1 MMELLRFLWMKNRS
15 LVTDEMD
22 ECMEHLRGLLPEM
35 VVHAYPSGTPAWTWE
50 VPPRWVVRDAWIETL
65 DGRRVLSFAEHP
77 LTLVSYSE
85 PYDGVVPRDELMRHL
100 HSAPERPD
108 AFPFVFKYYQ
118 RDWGMCIPHTRK
130 LAMTDDHYRVRIDT
144 AFEPG
149 TLKVGEV
156 VVPGETDESIVVIC
170 NMCHPGQVN
179 DSITGA
185 VVAASIAERL
195 RNTRPHYTH
204 RILFLPETIGS
215 ICWLSRNEALI
226 PRIRYAMFFEML
238 GTRGEHVVTHSYPGT
253 DRIDRVAVHVM
264 RHAGEAFREARFREV
279 APSDEKV
286 FNGPGVGIPTINI
299 TRSPYP
305 YPEYHTS
312 DDNPSIIHADRLE
325 DSRDRLLEILEVLD
339 SDFVPE
345 RRFRGPAFLSRYGLW
360 VDWRENWNL
369 SMALDLVMLMMD
381 GQRSV
386 FDIAE
391 EIDREYGVAVPYRD
405 VRDFIVRM
413 ARHGLVACTPDPL
426 ARESAPAAPAAV
438 AAA

>member
-1 MMELLRFLWMKNRS
+1 MMIDMMELLRWLWMKNRS

-22 ECMEHLRGLLPEM
+22 QCMEHLRGLLPEM
-35 VVHAYPSGTPAWTWE
+35 VVHEYPSGSAAWTWE

-65 DGRRVLSFAEHP
+65 DGERVLSFSEHP
-77 LTLVSYSE
+77 LSLVSYSE
-85 PYDGVVPRDELMRHL
+85 PCDGVVPRDELMRHL
-100 HSAPERPD
+100 HSVPERPD

-118 RDWGMCIPHTRK
+118 RDWGMCIPHARK
-130 LAMTDDHYRVRIDT
+130 LRMTDEAYRVRIDT

-156 VVPGETDESIVVIC
+156 VVPGRTDESIVLISNV
-170 NMCHPGQVN
+170 CHPGQVN

-195 RNTRPHYTH
+195 RGTQPHYTH

-215 ICWLSRNEALI
+215 LCWLSRDEALI
-226 PRIRYAMFFEML
+226 PRIRCALFSEML
-238 GTRGEHVVTHSYPGT
+238 GGRGEHVVTHSYPGT

-264 RHAGEAFREARFREV
+264 RQAGEPFREARFREV

-312 DDNPSIIHADRLE
+312 DDDPSIIHGDRLE
-325 DSRDRLLEILEVLD
+325 DSCGRIVEILEVLD
-339 SDFVPE
+339 SDFVPV

-381 GQRSV
+381 GERSV
-386 FDIAE
+386 FDITEA
-391 EIDREYGVAVPYRD
+391 IYTEYGVDVAYRE
-405 VRDFIVRM
+405 VRDFVVRM
-413 ARHGLVACTPDPL
+413 AEQGLVECTPDPL
-426 ARESAPAAPAAV
+426 AGEQGQAA
-438 AAA
+438 